1 MAYEV
6 HCGSCQAVIGPA
18 NIDEQR
24 ELATCTRCGRLTD
37 LRRAPQASAEAR
49 PDPAKPRARPPV
61 QLPDGM
67 SMTTLP
73 DKLVIRRRWLRQKHW
88 FLLCIIG
95 GAGAYVAY
103 LWTTLEPSAWLV
115 LGTLFVLSW
124 NYNLA
129 AMFLNS
135 TVITAAGDGV
145 SVQHG
150 PLPSLFAR
158 NAAAVKSQIEQLYA
172 AKFGAAYS
180 VEAKLSSGQP
190 LRLVAPLITSDQALF
205 VEQTLE
211 RALGVAD
218 FAVEGEL
225 GGELGTAPVNVDGKP
240 PAGARSGSALAILIP
255 LFVVSMV
262 GLFIFI
268 STPDVSGRLQ
278 AAGTLGTWSFEAD
291 DCDSGQLEGFG
302 GVTLKSSKARGR
314 VVRLVKD
321 PVRGNLV
328 VVASPGA
335 PNHVISSETCPGLV
349 VNVRRGNTNIND
361 VWTQDGNVR
370 LQCPE
375 LAGSVTF
382 EGCH

>member
-1 MAYEV
+1 M
-6 HCGSCQAVIGPA
+6 GDTLLPRRQLGG
-18 NIDEQR
+18 DQR
-24 ELATCTRCGRLTD
+24 ERIAPDALLVESLEAT
-37 LRRAPQASAEAR
+37 
-49 PDPAKPRARPPV
+49 
-61 QLPDGM
+61 
-67 SMTTLP
+67 
-73 DKLVIRRRWLRQKHW
+73 
-88 FLLCIIG
+88 
-95 GAGAYVAY
+95 
-103 LWTTLEPSAWLV
+103 
-115 LGTLFVLSW
+115 
-124 NYNLA
+124 
-129 AMFLNS
+129 
-135 TVITAAGDGV
+135 
-145 SVQHG
+145 
-150 PLPSLFAR
+150 
-158 NAAAVKSQIEQLYA
+158 
-172 AKFGAAYS
+172 
-180 VEAKLSSGQP
+180 
-190 LRLVAPLITSDQALF
+190 
-205 VEQTLE
+205 
-211 RALGVAD
+211 
-218 FAVEGEL
+218 
-225 GGELGTAPVNVDGKP
+225 
-240 PAGARSGSALAILIP
+240 

-375 LAGSVTF
+375 LSGSVTF

>member
-1 MAYEV
+1 MTYEV
-6 HCGSCQAVIGPA
+6 HCGSCQAVVGPA

-37 LRRAPQASAEAR
+37 LRRAPEAQAQTR

-61 QLPDGM
+61 QLPVGM
-67 SMTTLP
+67 SMTTLT

-103 LWTTLEPSAWLV
+103 LWATLEPSAWLV

-135 TVITAAGDGV
+135 TVISAAGEGV

-158 NAAAVKSQIEQLYA
+158 NTAVAKSQLEQLYA
-172 AKFGAAYS
+172 VRFGAAFA
-180 VEAKLSSGQP
+180 VEAKLRSGP
-190 LRLVAPLITSDQALF
+190 TLRLVAPLITSDQALF

-211 RALGVAD
+211 RALGLTD

-225 GGELGTAPVNVDGKP
+225 GAAPISIDGKR
-240 PAGARSGSALAILIP
+240 PAGARSGPALALLIP
-255 LFVVSMV
+255 LFIASML
-262 GLFIFI
+262 GLFMFI
-268 STPDVSGRLQ
+268 STPEVSGRLQ
-278 AAGTLGTWSFEAD
+278 AAGILGTWGFEVD

-302 GVTLKSSKARGR
+302 GVILKSSKAPGR

-321 PVRGNLV
+321 PVRGSLV
-328 VVASPGA
+328 VVALPGA

-370 LQCPE
+370 LQCAE